1 MITQEVAEA
10 CVYLFNHD
18 RATAYRDQSGRLC
31 VATPMRGRREVVALL
46 DEPSSE
52 TILPVTTIYGKR
64 RAPRLLVYETSGT
77 ISNQEHKPRD
87 DGRLH
92 LASETSKGRA
102 RRKRLG
108 AALPGIRR
116 ACWSGLVCD
125 LCGATVPDGADQ
137 QTRDAAHRPGCLAAA
152 NVVALDNGGGEQ

>member
-64 RAPRLLVYETSGT
+64 RAPRLLVYETSST
-77 ISNQEHKPRD
+77 TSNHKHESRD

-92 LASETSKGRA
+92 LASETSKDRK
-102 RRKRLG
+102 RRKLIA
-108 AALPGIRR
+108 AALPDIRR
-116 ACWSGLVCD
+116 ACWSGSTCD
-125 LCGATVPDGADQ
+125 LCGAEVPDGADQ
-137 QTRDAAHRPGCLAAA
+137 QTRDVAHRPGCLAAA
-152 NVVALDNGGGEQ
+152 NAAVLDDGGKQ